1 MSSRDSELIDASL
14 EHLRL
19 GILGLQQ
26 AARLDLSADD
36 LTDLLGPVLGH
47 RNRFDSALT
56 GLVGALDQRVEEER
70 RAAGNQKDHTTSCAA
85 LLREEYLFTGSAAS
99 SLVRLARQLRELPET
114 AATFARGHLSQQ
126 HAVAIAQTVDRV
138 VVGGGRPEEAE
149 PLLLVEA
156 GHRSAY
162 DLLLWGRHLR
172 HQLNPNEL
180 ASEEDEDRER
190 SWIDLTRRWSG
201 GFSVEGYL
209 DAETGTMLKTA
220 LEGVLGPR
228 AKDDLRSPGKRRAA
242 GLRTLVRK
250 VLDSGTLPVRG
261 GARPHIILTAT
272 LETLR
277 GDVGALAAE
286 LDWGFPVS
294 AEFVRRIASDAD
306 LTPILLA
313 ANGDPLNVGRT
324 RRTATRRMR
333 KALAIRDR
341 HCLWPGCDRPP
352 HWCDSH
358 HVDWWVDGGETAVR
372 KMGSLCRRHHGM
384 VKRGHR
390 LLRGPDGRMSIH
402 APPLTA

>member
-1 MSSRDSELIDASL
+1 MGSCSVELIDTSL
-14 EHLRL
+14 RSLRDGLDGLRRCSDL
-19 GILGLQQ
+19 G
-26 AARLDLSADD
+26 LSADE
-36 LTDLLGPVLGH
+36 LTELLRPVFGL
-47 RNRFDSALT
+47 RNSFDATLT
-56 GLVGALDQRVEEER
+56 GLVGALDQRVEAER
-70 RAAGNQKDHTTSCAA
+70 QAAGDQQDPTTSCAVR
-85 LLREEYLFTGSAAS
+85 LRDEFRLTSSAAY
-99 SLVRLARQLRELPET
+99 SLVRLARQLRELPAT
-114 AATFARGHLSQQ
+114 AATFERGQLSQQ
-126 HAVAIAQTVDRV
+126 QAVAIARTVDRV
-138 VVGGGRPEEAE
+138 VVGGGRPEQAE

-156 GHRSAY
+156 GHRDAY

-172 HQLNPNEL
+172 HQLNPGEL
-180 ASEEDEDRER
+180 ASEEAEDRER
-190 SWIDLTRRWSG
+190 SWLDLTRRWSG

-209 DAETGTMLKTA
+209 DVETGTMLKTA

-228 AKDDLRSPGKRRAA
+228 ARDDHRPPGKRRAA
-242 GLRTLVRK
+242 GLRELAKR

-261 GARPHIILTAT
+261 GARPHIILTAS

-277 GDVGALAAE
+277 GDAGALAAE

-294 AEFVRRIASDAD
+294 AEFLRRIASDAD

-333 KALAIRDR
+333 RALAIRDR

-358 HVDWWVDGGETAVR
+358 HDEWWVDGGETAVR
-372 KMGSLCRRHHGM
+372 RMGSLCRRHHGM

-402 APPLTA
+402 APPPAA